1 MGINTCYYFFG
12 SFAVSHH
19 YIAPFFF
26 FLLFNQLGTFLIC
39 LPLPN
44 PVPPPQNDISA
55 WLSWCDGYLRSTQG
69 YIRSRG
75 NADNTPDQQL
85 KTIKLSLIWRKHINN

>member
-1 MGINTCYYFFG
+1 MIMGINTCYYFFG

-26 FLLFNQLGTFLIC
+26 LLFNQLGTFLIC

-44 PVPPPQNDISA
+44 PAPPPPRMTF
-55 WLSWCDGYLRSTQG
+55 LRGCPGVMVIYEAHRAIFGVVAMQ
-69 YIRSRG
+69 
-75 NADNTPDQQL
+75 
-85 KTIKLSLIWRKHINN
+85 TIHRTNN